1 MNTINQHINEY
12 YQWLKDRTFV
22 QKDEQTDWYVINTPF
37 FGAFNDSIDIYA
49 KKVANKILF
58 SDNGETLNNLEIQGI
73 NINQSKLR
81 RNIFENILR
90 NYGLKLS
97 GEELIIETEKKNFS
111 QAKHNMI
118 CGILEINDL
127 QVLSKNTVSSIFK
140 EDVRNHLDKLDLIY
154 TPDFISKG
162 QTGLEF
168 NFDFQIAKRNEEIV
182 IKSFNTINKIYLS
195 NFLFS
200 WEDIRPIREQTT
212 KKNIRAIAFINDEE
226 KEVKQEF
233 LDALLS
239 KSADYI
245 LWSERNNEKNK
256 LKLVA

>member
-1 MNTINQHINEY
+1 MNAINEHITQY

-37 FGAFNDSIDIYA
+37 FGAFNDSIDLYA
-49 KKVANKILF
+49 KNNGNKILF

-73 NINQSKLR
+73 NINQSKYR
-81 RNIFENILR
+81 RQLFENILR
-90 NYGLKLS
+90 SYGIKFS
-97 GEELIIETEKKNFS
+97 QEELIIETEITNFA

-127 QVLSKNTVSSIFK
+127 HILSKTNVSSIFK

-200 WEDIRPIREQTT
+200 WEDIKPIREKAT
-212 KKNIRAIAFINDEE
+212 KKEVRAIAFINDFD

-239 KSADYI
+239 KNADYI
-245 LWSERNNEKNK
+245 LWSKRNNENNK

>member
-90 NYGLKLS
+90 NYGLKLL

>member
-1 MNTINQHINEY
+1 LNTINQHINEY

-90 NYGLKLS
+90 NYGLKLL